1 MLEARSRQSPGNV
14 TWQEKISVH
23 SSPVHH
29 MAAMRP
35 HGKCMLLVFFLLI
48 NCEESLKK
56 KFL

>member
-35 HGKCMLLVFFLLI
+35 HGKCMLLVFFFI
-48 NCEESLKK
+48 NEL
-56 KFL
+56 